1 MISRLVPGTSALCRI
16 VRLIG
21 EGWTGEGCGCA
32 LSDSAIPNM
41 IRAVQSTIL
50 LNMVP
55 SLNNGNLSYE
65 TMKARPPLALAFFAS
80 LDHLVGASEQRR
92 GHLEAEHL
100 GGRQIDDEFELGRL
114 LDRNFAW
121 LRTAQNLVNIVR
133 GAPILVREVCS
144 IGHQTSGFDELPV
157 TEHRRQSCAQRPSVD
172 TNPVGSYERVGT
184 HIKRLRAALQRLEG
198 GRDILRSPDFQC
210 GDLEAERACHC

>member
-1 MISRLVPGTSALCRI
+1 MDCRISNQQIRDYLAIVADKENVGRAAAGLLGDYDIPIGAASNCIGDVSVAKNDRCEWPGSSPVLDVGTSALCRI
-16 VRLIG
+16 VRLMG

-80 LDHLVGASEQRR
+80 LDHLVGAGEHQRWHFESERP
-92 GHLEAEHL
+92 
-100 GGRQIDDEFELGRL
+100 GGPEIHREVELSWM
-114 LDRNFAW
+114 LDRKLAR
-121 LRTAQNLVNIVR
+121 L
-133 GAPILVREVCS
+133 GALEDAID
-144 IGHQTSGFDELPV
+144 I
-157 TEHRRQSCAQRPSVD
+157 RRATP
-172 TNPVGSYERVGT
+172 E
-184 HIKRLRAALQRLEG
+184 
-198 GRDILRSPDFQC
+198 
-210 GDLEAERACHC
+210 

>member
-80 LDHLVGASEQRR
+80 FDHLVSAGEQGRR
-92 GHLEAEHL
+92 HFEAEYL
-100 GGRQIDDEFELGRL
+100 GGGEVNDEIELGRL
-114 LDRNFAW
+114 LDRQVA
-121 LRTAQNLVNIVR
+121 
-133 GAPILVREVCS
+133 
-144 IGHQTSGFDELPV
+144 
-157 TEHRRQSCAQRPSVD
+157 
-172 TNPVGSYERVGT
+172 
-184 HIKRLRAALQRLEG
+184 RLRPPQ
-198 GRDILRSPDFQC
+198 
-210 GDLEAERACHC
+210 

>member
-1 MISRLVPGTSALCRI
+1 

-80 LDHLVGASEQRR
+80 LDHLVGARQQRDR
-92 GHLEAEHL
+92 RVEAQRL
-100 GGRQIDDEFELGRL
+100 SGLQIDH
-114 LDRNFAW
+114 
-121 LRTAQNLVNIVR
+121 QLVFVR
-133 GAPILVREVCS
+133 KL
-144 IGHQTSGFDELPV
+144 
-157 TEHRRQSCAQRPSVD
+157 HR
-172 TNPVGSYERVGT
+172 
-184 HIKRLRAALQRLEG
+184 
-198 GRDILRSPDFQC
+198 
-210 GDLEAERACHC
+210 

>member
-1 MISRLVPGTSALCRI
+1 MISRLVPGTSALCRL

-80 LDHLVGASEQRR
+80 LDHLVGAGEQRR
-92 GHLEAEHL
+92 RHLDAECPRRL
-100 GGRQIDDEFELGRL
+100 QVDDEFVLSRL
-114 LDRNFAW
+114 L
-121 LRTAQNLVNIVR
+121 
-133 GAPILVREVCS
+133 
-144 IGHQTSGFDELPV
+144 
-157 TEHRRQSCAQRPSVD
+157 
-172 TNPVGSYERVGT
+172 
-184 HIKRLRAALQRLEG
+184 
-198 GRDILRSPDFQC
+198 
-210 GDLEAERACHC
+210 